1 MNELEIF
8 NSPEFG
14 QIRTTEIDGDP
25 YFVGKDVAEAL
36 GYSRTADAIAAHVDE
51 DDKGVCETPTPGGKQ
66 KMTVINESGVYAL
79 VFSSKLPNA
88 KQFKHWV
95 TSEVLPT
102 IRKHGAYMTPDT
114 IESIIADPD
123 NGIKLL
129 TALRDE
135 QNKNKALEKEN
146 SALSV
151 QNETYRPKAEYF
163 DQLVDR
169 KLLTN
174 FTDTAK
180 ELGVQRKKFLD
191 FLFAHKYIYRNKH
204 GVIKPYAQYADT
216 DAGEGLF
223 HIKECMNEKTD
234 WNGIQTLVTVKGKE
248 TFRLLMTEAE
258 S

>member
-1 MNELEIF
+1 MNELQIF
-8 NSPEFG
+8 KNQEFG
-14 QIRTTEIDGDP
+14 TIRTTGINGEP

-36 GYSRTADAIAAHVDE
+36 GYTNPQKAIRDHVDE
-51 DDKGVCETPTPGGKQ
+51 EDR
-66 KMTVINESGVYAL
+66 TVNESFTVNGTMGTLISESGVYAL

-102 IRKHGAYMTPDT
+102 IRKHGAYATPAT

-248 TFRLLMTEAE
+248 TFRLLMTEAN